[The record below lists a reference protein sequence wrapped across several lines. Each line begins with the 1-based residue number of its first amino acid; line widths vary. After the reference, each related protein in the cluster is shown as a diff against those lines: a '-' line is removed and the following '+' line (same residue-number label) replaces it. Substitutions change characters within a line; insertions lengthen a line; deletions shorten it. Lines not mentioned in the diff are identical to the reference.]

1 MSLWRGAYR
10 RARQGWAAR
19 HFLALAAISALL
31 GLAWYLLL
39 YGRYGL
45 YVTHVGWIYNA
56 GGDMLQHQLGWEW
69 FRNAEWRFPLGAVDR
84 LGYPFGT
91 SVTYMDSIPLMAL
104 AFKLLAPWLETPFQY
119 FGLWELLSVV
129 LQVLA
134 GLLIAREFTRSLG
147 VMLLCASMLVL
158 STPMIFRAFY
168 HSSLSAHW
176 IVLAGIWL
184 ALRAYCGRP
193 LRWAWPALFGIA
205 MLVHL
210 YFVPMLLPLWLIS
223 LVFRGRARREPR
235 WLLAL
240 DLLASP
246 AAVLLSGYLTG
257 AFALGYRALAI
268 SGYGLFSWNLNGFIN
283 SLDFAS
289 AFARGAPVVAGQ
301 YEGISYLGVGNML
314 LVAVALYLFPQR
326 EQPRRR
332 LALLLPFA
340 AAAAVYLLFAISHK
354 AYWGLQPVWDVPL
367 ADGLYRFLCLFRS
380 SGRFIWPVYY
390 LVVLFGLL
398 TVARNLR
405 YPVLVLGFAL
415 LLQVLDLQP
424 LYAAKKME
432 GFSTY
437 PNALQGDFW
446 EKAAEANQYITVIPA
461 GKVKG
466 FAGDPLAIFA
476 AQHDK
481 VLNYT
486 YSARSD
492 LDAIRAYTDDIAQRL
507 LQGQADWDM
516 LYVFASQEWIERA
529 RKDLPAN
536 LRLCEVDGYTL
547 AFSRENRLEH
557 AGLDLGQYCRE

>member
-1 MSLWRGAYR
+1 MSVWLGVIR
-10 RARQGWAAR
+10 RAREGWTAR

-31 GLAWYLLL
+31 GLVWFLLL
-39 YGRYGL
+39 YGRYAL
-45 YVTHVGWIYNA
+45 YVTHVAWIYNA

-69 FRNAEWRFPLGAVDR
+69 FRNADWRFPLGTIER

-134 GLLIAREFTRSLG
+134 GLLIAREFTRSLP

-176 IVLAGIWL
+176 IVLAAIWL
-184 ALRAYCGRP
+184 ALRAYRGRP
-193 LRWAWPALFGIA
+193 LRWAWPALFSVA
-205 MLVHL
+205 TLVHL
-210 YFVPMLLPLWLIS
+210 YFVPMLVPLWVITLY
-223 LVFRGRARREPR
+223 FRVRAGGAPR
-235 WLLAL
+235 WMLAL
-240 DLLASP
+240 DALASP
-246 AAVLLSGYLTG
+246 AAVLLAGYITG

-283 SLDFAS
+283 SLDLAS

-301 YEGISYLGVGNML
+301 YEGISYLGLGNLL

-332 LALLLPFA
+332 LGVLLPFA
-340 AAAAVYLLFAISHK
+340 LAAAVYLLFAISHK
-354 AYWGLQPVWDVPL
+354 AYWGLQTVWDVPL
-367 ADGLYRFLCLFRS
+367 PDGLYRFLCLFRS

-405 YPVLVLGFAL
+405 YPGVVLGFAL

-424 LYAAKKME
+424 LYGAKHLD
-432 GFSTY
+432 GFTTY
-437 PNALQGDFW
+437 PNALRGEFW
-446 EKAAEANQYITVIPA
+446 EQAAATNQYITVIPA
-461 GKVKG
+461 GKVKE

-486 YSARSD
+486 YFARSD
-492 LDAIRAYTDDIAQRL
+492 LENIRAYTDDIAERL
-507 LQGQADWDM
+507 LLGQADWDM
-516 LYVFASQEWIERA
+516 LYVFASPEWIARA
-529 RKDLPAN
+529 RKALPQN
-536 LRLCEVDGYTL
+536 IRLCEVDGYTL
-547 AFSRENRLEH
+547 AFSRENRLES
-557 AGLDLGQYCRE
+557 AGLDLSRYCR